1 MELKSGKDEIE
12 YLLSQVFKK
21 YEAQTGSKLNLNT
34 NRRNYEDI
42 AKMLSDISN
51 RLPYTSEELGHS
63 HYPEDRGAAKT
74 EYPYQKYDVTGGQI
88 KDAFNGLVAK
98 PRPFLVDA
106 CYIYLYGVGRNR
118 FAENVLDNN
127 LLANTDEI
135 YTDDDRSIKRNYKKS
150 YLVVAVV
157 LMLLL
162 CVAVFKWI
170 ESYRHLA
177 TLKKDLVITPY
188 QPTQAEIDNLEGVWM
203 VYIGSPQARKSD
215 SNRYHKFVRNIM
227 NVRYKDG
234 YFVFNRYGAGF
245 DHYGYMQYESKDVV
259 SIRSYVKGSENKIEA
274 PRLSLMRLSGNKDK
288 IMVISASWN
297 FDAGENNDIIG
308 IREVY
313 IKQGSGGEIKEVIN
327 TMENHACN
335 CKILQ
340 WKTDKGEQAF
350 YLRNEFLDTIKDE
363 GLKKLIDE
371 NSILLR
377 YPDSVTVL
385 KR

>member
-1 MELKSGKDEIE
+1 MDLKSGKDEIE

-42 AKMLSDISN
+42 ARMLSDISN
-51 RLPYTSEELGHS
+51 RLPYTAEELGHS
-63 HYPEDRGAAKT
+63 PYPEDRNSSKA

-88 KDAFNGLVAK
+88 KDAYNGLVAK
-98 PRPFLVDA
+98 PRSFLVDA
-106 CYIYLYGVGRNR
+106 CYIYLYGMGRNR
-118 FAENVLDNN
+118 FEENITDAN
-127 LLANTDEI
+127 LLDTGEGAQAEVVNGTKGANV
-135 YTDDDRSIKRNYKKS
+135 KM
-150 YLVVAVV
+150 LAVIIV
-157 LMLLL
+157 LIM
-162 CVAVFKWI
+162 VIAIAVFQWMASKS
-170 ESYRHLA
+170 ELA
-177 TLKKDLVITPY
+177 SLKKDLVITPY
-188 QPTQAEIDNLEGVWM
+188 QPTQEEIAKLEGVWM

-215 SNRYHKFVRNIM
+215 NNRFHKFVRNIV
-227 NVRYKDG
+227 NVSYKDG

-245 DHYGYMQYESKDVV
+245 DHYGYMQYESPDVI

-297 FDAGENNDIIG
+297 FDAGSNNDIIG

-313 IKQGSGGEIKEVIN
+313 IKQGNGGEIKEVIN

-335 CKILQ
+335 CKIVQ
-340 WKTDKGEQAF
+340 WKTDKGEKAF

-363 GLKKLIDE
+363 SLRMLIDE